1 MKFMKNL
8 FFFIC
13 LVTSFTMFAQNE
25 KVSFKENNKEHK
37 IDVIVGGKYFTSY
50 FYPGEEVLKKA
61 VLFPIVSAQG
71 TIITRGY
78 PVTPRA
84 GERIDHPHH
93 VGMWLN
99 YEDVNGFD
107 YWNNSN
113 NIVSSLQ
120 NHKMGTIIHEKII
133 KKKVENDKGVL
144 NVSAKWV
151 DNDGKGV
158 EVLKENTTYV
168 FSGTKDIRVIDR
180 ITSLTATV
188 DQVQFKDVKD
198 GMFAIRVA
206 RQLEIPSN
214 KPDVFTDAHGIET
227 KVPQMDNTGVTGNYV
242 SSEGIT
248 GEAVWSTRA
257 KWMNLTGK
265 MDNHDIN
272 IAILD
277 HPKNVSYPSYWHARG
292 YGLFAVNPL
301 GAKVFSNG
309 KEELNYTL
317 KKGEILTFR
326 YRTIVADK
334 SLTKQELD
342 KLQEDF
348 SKEVK

>member
-1 MKFMKNL
+1 MKNL

-13 LVTSFTMFAQNE
+13 LATSMTVFAQNE

-71 TIITRGY
+71 TTITRGY

-84 GERIDHPHH
+84 GERVDHPHH

-133 KKKVENDKGVL
+133 SKKVENDKAVL

-188 DQVQFKDVKD
+188 DRVLFKDVKD